1 MLNSDWLIAKLLK
14 IPWLDWWIFISAK
27 LNSISILI
35 LFHVKNNWLISLLFL
50 FTFIHFL
57 RLFNSS
63 YLKVWYT
70 LNLPFNLS
78 LLIEM
83 PSVNRNERVA
93 CLECGRENARLHASR
108 HRRTC
113 GVLKCS
119 NCNVYTYSSEELT
132 KHFKKKHCQHNVKL
146 CAQQS
151 PNTLQEKVKLIIFI
165 KNIEI
170 TMNISFYWIWKV

>member
-1 MLNSDWLIAKLLK
+1 MLDLDCLMPLK
-14 IPWLDWWIFISAK
+14 TPWLDWMIFISAR

-50 FTFIHFL
+50 YTFIHFL

-63 YLKVWYT
+63 YLKIWYI

-83 PSVNRNERVA
+83 PSLNRNEGVA
-93 CLECGRENARLHASR
+93 CFECAREYTHKDASS

-113 GVLKCS
+113 GVLNCS
-119 NCNVYTYSSEELT
+119 NCNFYTYSSEELT
-132 KHFKKKHCQHNVKL
+132 YHFKKKHYQHNVKL
-146 CAQQS
+146 CAQHF
-151 PNTLQEKVKLIIFI
+151 PKTLQENVKLIIFVQ
-165 KNIEI
+165 NIEI
-170 TMNISFYWIWKV
+170 TMNFSFYCI